1 MPPRANAAIVRAL
14 PLVLLA
20 LALGCEGGSGDAD
33 GALRLPRRFV
43 LGAATAAQ
51 QVEGGLTNTDWYQ
64 FTTLP
69 ELAGKTAEPAGAA
82 ANSYELFDTDHRL
95 VEEMGLDAYRFS
107 IDWSRVM
114 PRKGVLD
121 ESEIAHYHSVLA
133 SVRAHGLAPYV
144 TLHHFTNPIW
154 VYDLTNLDCAGGPT
168 DANLCGWSNP
178 EVAKQFGAFCSRMAS
193 EFGGDVDWWATFNE
207 PNVYFLS
214 GYTGA
219 SFPPGLFA
227 PLPSDIRDSFSNVL
241 DQYLSAHAQCYDAIR
256 ANDAV
261 DADADGEAA
270 RIGLT
275 IATTAYEPVD
285 PTNPKHAAAAAA
297 SGAPDYSFVNGVV
310 AGGLDRDL
318 DGVIDADRPAYAHRL
333 DWLGLQ
339 YYREAKVLPLLGA
352 YPLSSVPCQDEIA
365 TFVGALG
372 PLVLDLLGC
381 PRAPYPDFPIPNY
394 TGPGPYHWGGVHAP
408 EALFDV
414 TKLWAERFPNM
425 PLLITENGYGVREAD
440 FAIGG
445 SLRAQS
451 LVRHLVVVREI
462 LDAGV
467 DLRGYF
473 HWSLI
478 DNFEWAQGFAIRF
491 GLYTLDRDTFAR
503 TPTEAV
509 DVMSEIAHT
518 RRISRE
524 LLDTYGGTGALRR

>member
-1 MPPRANAAIVRAL
+1 MPVSQRITR
-14 PLVLLA
+14 VLGLA
-20 LALGCEGGSGDAD
+20 VVVAMLGCGGSGGGSSD
-33 GALRLPRRFV
+33 GSLRLPKRFV

-69 ELAGKTAEPAGAA
+69 AFEGKTAEPAGAA
-82 ANSYELFDTDHRL
+82 ANSYALYDTDHRL
-95 VEEMGLDAYRFS
+95 VEDMGLDAYRFS

-114 PRKGVLD
+114 PRKGVFD
-121 ESEIAHYHSVLA
+121 EGEIAHYHAVLDSVH
-133 SVRAHGLAPYV
+133 AHGLVPYV

-154 VYDLTNLDCAGGPT
+154 VYDLTQLDCAGGPT
-168 DANLCGWSNP
+168 DTNLCGWSNP
-178 EVAKQFGAFCSRMAS
+178 EVPAQFATFCGRMAK
-193 EFGGDVDWWATFNE
+193 EFGDQVDWWATFNE

-214 GYTGA
+214 GYTGG

-227 PLPSDIRDSFSNVL
+227 PLPSDVSRSFSKVL
-241 DQYLSAHAQCYDAIR
+241 DQYLSGHAQCYDAIR
-256 ANDAV
+256 ANDTV
-261 DADADGEAA
+261 DADGDGEAA
-270 RIGLT
+270 RVGLT
-275 IATTAYEPVD
+275 IATTAYQPVD
-285 PTNPKHAAAAAA
+285 PSDPAHVKAAEA

-318 DGVIDADRPAYAHRL
+318 DGVLDEDRPAYANKL

-339 YYREAKVLPLLGA
+339 YYRDAKVLPFLGE
-352 YPLSSVPCQDEIA
+352 YPLSSVPCEDEIA
-365 TFVGALG
+365 TFVGPLG
-372 PLVLDLLGC
+372 PVLLDLLGC
-381 PRAPYPDFPIPNY
+381 PRAPYPDFPIPNF
-394 TGPGPYHWGGVHAP
+394 TGSGPRHWGGVHDP
-408 EALFDV
+408 EALLDV
-414 TKLWAERFPNM
+414 TKLWAARFPGT
-425 PLLITENGYGVREAD
+425 PLLITENGYGVREED

-445 SLRAQS
+445 NLRAQS

-503 TPTEAV
+503 TPTEAATV
-509 DVMSEIAHT
+509 LSEIAHT
-518 RRISRE
+518 RRISPE
-524 LLDTYGGTGALRR
+524 LIDTYGGTGALRR

>member
-1 MPPRANAAIVRAL
+1 MPSRPNLAVARATSV
-14 PLVLLA
+14 LVVA
-20 LALGCEGGSGDAD
+20 LALGCGSDHGDAD
-33 GALRLPRRFV
+33 GAIRLPKSFV

-69 ELAGKTAEPAGAA
+69 EFAGKTAEPAGAA
-82 ANSYELFDTDHRL
+82 ASSYELYDTDHQL
-95 VEEMGLDAYRFS
+95 VEDMGLDAYRFS

-114 PRKGVLD
+114 PRKGVFD
-121 ESEIAHYHSVLA
+121 EREIAHYRAVLD

-154 VYDLTNLDCAGGPT
+154 VYDLTDLGCDGGPT
-168 DANLCGWSNP
+168 DTNLCGWSNP
-178 EVAKQFGAFCSRMAS
+178 EVAAQFALFCGRMAA
-193 EFGGDVDWWATFNE
+193 ELGGQVDWWATFNE

-214 GYTGA
+214 GYTGG

-227 PLPSDIRDSFSNVL
+227 PLPSDISGSFSKVL
-241 DQYLSAHAQCYDAIR
+241 DRYLSAHAQCYDAIR
-256 ANDAV
+256 ANDTI
-261 DADADGEAA
+261 DADHDGAAA
-270 RIGLT
+270 RVGLT
-275 IATTAYEPVD
+275 IATTAYEPAD
-285 PTNPKHAAAAAA
+285 PADPKHVAAAEA

-318 DGVIDADRPAYAHRL
+318 DGVIDEDRPAYRDKL

-339 YYREAKVLPLLGA
+339 YYREAKVLPLLA
-352 YPLSSVPCQDEIA
+352 KYPLSSVPCEDEITA
-365 TFVGALG
+365 FVGPLG
-372 PLVLDLLGC
+372 PLLLDLLGC

-408 EALFDV
+408 EALLDV
-414 TKLWAERFPNM
+414 TRLWADRFPTT
-425 PLLITENGYGVREAD
+425 PLLITENGYGVREGD

-445 SLRAQS
+445 NLRAQS
-451 LVRHLVVVREI
+451 LVRHLAVVRQI
-462 LDAGV
+462 LDSGI

-478 DNFEWAQGFAIRF
+478 DNFEWAQGFGIRF
-491 GLYTLDRDTFAR
+491 GLYTLDRETFAR
-503 TPTEAV
+503 TPTEAAAV
-509 DVMSEIAHT
+509 LSEIAHT